1 MLIARQE
8 TKNPINLF
16 IMLAKT
22 NKLDSRVVVVLVE
35 KTTIVRFW
43 QLLGVV
49 RIKREIKPGFA
60 NTFEARKRF
69 EWQPGEDLH
78 HQIIS

>member
-1 MLIARQE
+1 MLIAWQE
-8 TKNPINLF
+8 TKSPINLF
-16 IMLAKT
+16 IMLAET
-22 NKLDSRVVVVLVE
+22 NKLDSRVVVLVE

-49 RIKREIKPGFA
+49 RIKLEIKPGFA

>member
-1 MLIARQE
+1 MLIAWQE
-8 TKNPINLF
+8 TKSLINLF
-16 IMLAKT
+16 IMLAET
-22 NKLDSRVVVVLVE
+22 NKLDSRVVVLVE